1 MQKQI
6 LSIAILIVLCLRAAG
21 GQADSTND
29 EASAKQLFAKFA
41 GSWSCSGKFAD
52 GRPLASDIVMTLRMD
67 GRSLRYEH
75 RDRAPNNFVQE
86 ATWGPD
92 AANHQLVS
100 LAFAGNSQRLIP
112 ELFVAKSWSAASV
125 TFEAE
130 TLTSPPFAPNRFTY
144 SIDEGGA
151 LKMIWEVQ
159 RNGTWSQ
166 GDQIKCTR
174 E

>member
-1 MQKQI
+1 M
-6 LSIAILIVLCLRAAG
+6 
-21 GQADSTND
+21 
-29 EASAKQLFAKFA
+29 
-41 GSWSCSGKFAD
+41 
-52 GRPLASDIVMTLRMD
+52 
-67 GRSLRYEH
+67 
-75 RDRAPNNFVQE
+75 
-86 ATWGPD
+86 WGPD

-100 LAFAGNSQRLIP
+100 LAFAGNSLRLIP
-112 ELFVAKSWSAASV
+112 ELFVAKSWSASSV

-159 RNGTWSQ
+159 RNGTWST

-174 E
+174 G